1 MKKKETRH
9 CRYVL
14 FDLNG
19 TNNKNETS
27 SVFFSF
33 VDYYS
38 VFFCLDKVFLFPKQT
53 LKIKQRSSQNE
64 KKKRTKKSIW
74 IYEEE
79 EEEITGYVRCCRWL
93 VGRYWILFV
102 FRLTTG
108 RKRYDNENKQQ

>member
-1 MKKKETRH
+1 MR
-9 CRYVL
+9 
-14 FDLNG
+14 
-19 TNNKNETS
+19 
-27 SVFFSF
+27 
-33 VDYYS
+33 
-38 VFFCLDKVFLFPKQT
+38 
-53 LKIKQRSSQNE
+53 

-74 IYEEE
+74 IYEEEEEE